1 MDGIILI
8 NKEKDYTSHD
18 IVAIV
23 KKILNTKVGHTG
35 TLDPNATGILPLL
48 IGCGT
53 KLSKYLINHDKIY
66 TAVLK
71 LGIKTDT
78 ADVTGNIIQEE
89 KAPKIDE
96 KQIEKILKEYVGEQE
111 QLPPM
116 YSAIKVKGKKL
127 YEYARQGKSVEVTSR
142 KINIYNLVLEKY
154 DYDSNEITFT
164 VECSKGTYIRTL
176 CEDIA
181 KSLNT
186 IGTMKELHRVKVGEF
201 YVENAVTISELKENA
216 TNEKWLKKHI
226 ITIEQLLEN
235 KQKLVLNVEKLEKF
249 LNGVKLN
256 VKSISQLEILE
267 ISNGICLVYDETKKF
282 IGTGIIEE
290 GKLKRDIILS
300 H

>member
-48 IGCGT
+48 IGSGT

-78 ADVTGNIIQEE
+78 ADITGNIIQEE

-116 YSAIKVKGKKL
+116 YSAIKVNGKKL
-127 YEYARQGKSVEVTSR
+127 YEYARQGKSIEVASR

-154 DYDSNEITFT
+154 DCNNDEVIFT
-164 VECSKGTYIRTL
+164 VECSKGTYIRTV

-181 KSLNT
+181 KALNT

-201 YVENAVTISELKENA
+201 YVENAVTINELKENA
-216 TNEKWLKKHI
+216 KNKKWLKKHI
-226 ITIEQLLEN
+226 ITIEQLLKN
-235 KQKLVLNVEKLEKF
+235 KQELVLNVEKLEKF

-256 VKSISQLEILE
+256 VKLE

-290 GKLKRDIILS
+290 GRLKRDIILS